1 MIVLIKPNFNDHG
14 KSGRWNMK
22 FVLYLFLALLKFD
35 VNEDKPE
42 LEYLIS
48 GKLDNE
54 KC

>member
-1 MIVLIKPNFNDHG
+1 MIMATLATEIRN
-14 KSGRWNMK
+14 
-22 FVLYLFLALLKFD
+22 LYLFLALLKFD

-42 LEYLIS
+42 LEYVIS

>member
-1 MIVLIKPNFNDHG
+1 MIVLFKPNFNDHG

-35 VNEDKPE
+35 KPE